1 MFKKK
6 TDLAPWPK
14 PPTNDQVLE
23 DVNLAT
29 KDDPVFEEEL
39 PTKTASTNRNESDVG
54 YERLK
59 GFLDVNKSLEK
70 VMCDLEDRNSCLQG
84 YSTDLQKMVEDIRQT
99 AFEALK

>member
-23 DVNLAT
+23 DVNSAP
-29 KDDPVFEEEL
+29 KDDPVFEEEST
-39 PTKTASTNRNESDVG
+39 TKSASAYRNESDAA

-59 GFLDVNKSLEK
+59 GFLIVNKSLEK
-70 VMCDLEDRNSCLQG
+70 VMCDLEDRNNCLQG